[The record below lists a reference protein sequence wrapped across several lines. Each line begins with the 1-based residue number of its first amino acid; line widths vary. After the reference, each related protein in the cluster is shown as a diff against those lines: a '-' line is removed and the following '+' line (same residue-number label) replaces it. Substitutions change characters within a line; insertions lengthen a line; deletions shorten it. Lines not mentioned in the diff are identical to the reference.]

1 MPELAGF
8 RLTIS
13 DETAVSYVFDSGL
26 LIDGLSESRQ
36 SIWTPTAGPDIGT
49 LCPTLSAFVR
59 SWIDDD
65 GSMRFA
71 LRYEEPVFEPQP
83 GCMLIHG
90 MRREVAVAGA
100 GAVLARLMRAMD
112 GECNVAHLLD
122 QLPLS
127 DRRVG
132 DALLRALGDAG
143 VIDLSGRAAGRLLHT
158 LTKKGVLLG
167 GGLDRDAVLH
177 LATDG
182 GHRSYPGAPKTPLER
197 SIPAE
202 LQVFHAITRARR
214 SQRSFAGLPVARQKF
229 DALLHTACGATGTLS
244 GASREATL
252 RAYPS
257 SGGLYAV
264 EIYPVILNVEGLP
277 ASVYHLRPDEGEL
290 ECVRPLA
297 RERLIEAMLPAEREM
312 I

>member
-112 GECNVAHLLD
+112 GERNVAHLLD

-158 LTKKGVLLG
+158 LTKISRPASDILAVFG
-167 GGLDRDAVLH
+167 DRPVAVL
-177 LATDG
+177 
-182 GHRSYPGAPKTPLER
+182 
-197 SIPAE
+197 
-202 LQVFHAITRARR
+202 
-214 SQRSFAGLPVARQKF
+214 
-229 DALLHTACGATGTLS
+229 
-244 GASREATL
+244 GASA
-252 RAYPS
+252 
-257 SGGLYAV
+257 GGKEFVAGFAAF
-264 EIYPVILNVEGLP
+264 VEGP
-277 ASVYHLRPDEGEL
+277 RA
-290 ECVRPLA
+290 C
-297 RERLIEAMLPAEREM
+297 
-312 I
+312 